1 LTITDDKG
9 ATGTISQTITT
20 VANILPTATI
30 NVLSTFGY
38 AVNVEAVGID
48 TDGEVMYYQWNWG

>member
-9 ATGTISQTITT
+9 ATGTVSQTITT

-38 AVNVEAVGID
+38 SVNVEAVGID
-48 TDGEVMYYQWNWG
+48 TDGEVMYYEWNWG

>member
-9 ATGTISQTITT
+9 ATGTVSQTITT

-30 NVLSTFGY
+30 NVLNTFGY
-38 AVNVEAVGID
+38 SVNVEAVGID
-48 TDGEVMYYQWNWG
+48 TDGEVMYYEWNWG

>member
-1 LTITDDKG
+1 
-9 ATGTISQTITT
+9 
-20 VANILPTATI
+20 LPTATI

-48 TDGEVMYYQWNWG
+48 PDGEVMYYEWNWG